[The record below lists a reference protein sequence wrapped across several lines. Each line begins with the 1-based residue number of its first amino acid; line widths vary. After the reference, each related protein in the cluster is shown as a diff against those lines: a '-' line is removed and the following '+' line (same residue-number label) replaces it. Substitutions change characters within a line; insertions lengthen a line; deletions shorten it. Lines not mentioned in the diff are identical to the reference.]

1 MKWLGELPSSDPRKP
16 FLLESALRNAAF
28 ETANPALFESWTAAE
43 PVQVNCVQV
52 EQVAPYEPGAF
63 YKRELP
69 GLLKALASVEL
80 PLEAIIIDAYVWLDE
95 GRGGLGWHLYEAL
108 ERKIPVVGVAKTRFR
123 PAEKVAIP
131 VLRGESQNPL
141 WVTAIGIEVAFA
153 AERVKEMAGEFRVHA
168 SHTRRQAAA

>member
-1 MKWLGELPSSDPRKP
+1 MLICLDTDYRDPQ
-16 FLLESALRNAAF
+16 AQCAYV
-28 ETANPALFESWTAAE
+28 LFDSWGAAE
-43 PVQVNCVQV
+43 PVQVGCVRIDA
-52 EQVAPYEPGAF
+52 VAPYEPGAF

-69 GLLKALASVEL
+69 GLLQALASVEH
-80 PLEAIIIDAYVWLDE
+80 PLKAILIDAYVWLDE

-141 WVTAIGIEVAFA
+141 WVTAIGVETDWA
-153 AERVKEMAGEFRVHA
+153 AEKVKEMAGEFRVPKLLKMVDG
-168 SHTRRQAAA
+168 RCRQWE

>member
-1 MKWLGELPSSDPRKP
+1 MFICLDTDYCDPR
-16 FLLESALRNAAF
+16 AQCAY
-28 ETANPALFESWTAAE
+28 ALFESWAATD
-43 PVQVNCVQV
+43 PVQVDCVQV

-69 GLLKALASVEL
+69 GLLKALASIEL

-123 PAEKVAIP
+123 TAEKVAIP

-141 WVTAIGIEVAFA
+141 WVTAIGIEVDFV
-153 AERVKEMAGEFRVHA
+153 AEKVKEMAGEFRVPKLLKLVDG
-168 SHTRRQAAA
+168 RCREWGNDE